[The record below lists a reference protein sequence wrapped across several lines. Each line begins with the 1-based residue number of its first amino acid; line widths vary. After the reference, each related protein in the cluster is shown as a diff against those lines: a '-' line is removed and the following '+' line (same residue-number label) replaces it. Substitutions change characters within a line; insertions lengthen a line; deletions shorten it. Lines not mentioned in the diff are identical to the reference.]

1 MTRGVFIMNKEIT
14 LNTVTNNISI
24 NKETIMIKMKEE
36 CTKNEL
42 VSQIADL
49 LLANI
54 DENDHVIYYNL
65 ADHMLIYLD
74 VCLERLTGFHNTA
87 SYKNDLHSYFEAI
100 IKYMEKH
107 NSEEIDLAFFRYM
120 ALQDTHIDYAP
131 LYLFMAHHYSRSL
144 IFCPYFYRLL
154 ATMILIYPWSDSKE
168 DFDVLYDIYSVLA
181 RYFRN
186 PDAHMDPVEREYM
199 ENYVRKNLED

>member
-1 MTRGVFIMNKEIT
+1 MNKEIT

-65 ADHMLIYLD
+65 ADHMLIY
-74 VCLERLTGFHNTA
+74 
-87 SYKNDLHSYFEAI
+87 
-100 IKYMEKH
+100 
-107 NSEEIDLAFFRYM
+107 
-120 ALQDTHIDYAP
+120 
-131 LYLFMAHHYSRSL
+131 
-144 IFCPYFYRLL
+144 
-154 ATMILIYPWSDSKE
+154 
-168 DFDVLYDIYSVLA
+168 
-181 RYFRN
+181 
-186 PDAHMDPVEREYM
+186 
-199 ENYVRKNLED
+199 